1 MKIELIYIFM
11 SMFIF
16 SKPSVS
22 SHIETQSNLRLI
34 VVCGLNNNGFIDINK
49 EKKQVKYYFSCG
61 WGNGGNGI
69 TDLDNIKFDHKGHY
83 LIMVYK
89 TTEKTIFKIKC
100 NQVEF
105 DVIKS
110 FLAKNVLP

>member
-1 MKIELIYIFM
+1 MKTELVYIIM

-34 VVCGLNNNGFIDINK
+34 VVCGSNNNGFIDINK

-61 WGNGGNGI
+61 WGSGGKGI
-69 TDLDNIKFDHKGHY
+69 TDLDNIKFEHNDNY

-89 TTEKTIFKIKC
+89 TTGKIVFKIKC

-110 FLAKNVLP
+110 FIVKKS